1 MVQLHAARGLGSP
14 STGFGVARLGS
25 PIYGSKTK
33 QINTNVMLDGT
44 SLAEDSPLGML
55 SSDYLPL

>member
-1 MVQLHAARGLGSP
+1 MAQLHAARGLESP

-44 SLAEDSPLGML
+44 EDSPLGML